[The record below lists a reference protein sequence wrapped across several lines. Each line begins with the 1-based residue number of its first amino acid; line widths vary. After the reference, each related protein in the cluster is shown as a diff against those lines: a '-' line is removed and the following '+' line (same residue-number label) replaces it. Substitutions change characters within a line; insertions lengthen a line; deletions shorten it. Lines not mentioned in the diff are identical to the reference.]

1 MYTTRPPALVCYV
14 VFAPLMALVACG
26 GGAPPSS
33 PAPLPTYQ
41 SVCPEGVEIYPS
53 AKALV
58 NNYHE
63 IALLKA
69 STDSGDQTTAAA
81 QRKQAADLGAN
92 GIITGQPKHPK
103 SGIRVIG
110 ATLGSSAQRK
120 ASALAIYVPA
130 DTERVRRACGYPH
143 AQLVRWVNSGR
154 SSTLVTAGGPPLDSI
169 DLTRPYNVAPALDE
183 SALARN
189 PNLRWAMATARRVGI
204 ATGFFEGHPGILKV
218 TVTESFRSAPALE
231 YTLAELW
238 EAYSEHRP
246 YDEPGVIELW
256 EGDAKVG
263 EYRQNGF
270 SRMTP

>member
-1 MYTTRPPALVCYV
+1 VYTRPPALFSLV
-14 VFAPLMALVACG
+14 APLTALLACG
-26 GGAPPSS
+26 GGTPPA
-33 PAPLPTYQ
+33 PAPLPKYQ
-41 SVCPEGVEIYPS
+41 SVCAEGVAIYPS
-53 AKALV
+53 AKALAS
-58 NNYHE
+58 NYHE

-69 STDSGDQTTAAA
+69 TGDSADQSTLAAA
-81 QRKQAADLGAN
+81 QRKQAAELGAN
-92 GIITGQPKHPK
+92 GIITGKLKHPK
-103 SGIRVIG
+103 SGVQVMG
-110 ATLGSSAQRK
+110 STLGSSAQRK

-130 DTERVRRACGYPH
+130 DSERVRRACGYPR
-143 AQLVRWVNSGR
+143 AQLANWTEH
-154 SSTLVTAGGPPLDSI
+154 SSTLVRAGSPLLDSM
-169 DLTRPYNVAPALDE
+169 DSTRPYNVAPALDE
-183 SALARN
+183 AALGRN

-263 EYRQNGF
+263 EYRQSGF